1 MSAAVVSYCGVSRR
15 TAARRQFEKRVQETL
30 ERRDRKDHHLQ
41 KVRESQE
48 MEKVMNDVRLQLE
61 EEERREKVER

>member
-1 MSAAVVSYCGVSRR
+1 M
-15 TAARRQFEKRVQETL
+15 QETL

-48 MEKVMNDVRLQLE
+48 REKVMNDVRLQLE